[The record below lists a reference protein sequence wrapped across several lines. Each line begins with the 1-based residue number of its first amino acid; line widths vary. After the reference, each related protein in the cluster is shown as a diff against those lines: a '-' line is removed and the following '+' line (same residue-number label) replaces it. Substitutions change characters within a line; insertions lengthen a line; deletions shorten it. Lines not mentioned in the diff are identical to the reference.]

1 VNDVVLCV
9 GPCIYKAKHTGR
21 RGAAPTQFRLPS
33 CVQDELEYPTRIQ
46 FSNVPKTE
54 KAVNGL
60 SFTAFAKEKRPITV
74 SFIMGE
80 EFWA

>member
-1 VNDVVLCV
+1 MMLSCAWGRVFIRRSTRVEGELPLRSSDCV
-9 GPCIYKAKHTGR
+9 
-21 RGAAPTQFRLPS
+21 